1 MLEKSTKKNSIFDFS
16 FNLLLAFPR
25 KSLPIEELSI
35 QVSIS
40 EQTDNGIPC
49 YLYIYWF
56 VYTTNIDNTMICGFW
71 LLPNTNLGWDIEERK
86 HCS

>member
-1 MLEKSTKKNSIFDFS
+1 MLEKSTTKNSIFDFS
-16 FNLLLAFPR
+16 FNLLLA
-25 KSLPIEELSI
+25 IEELSI